1 MTAMPPR
8 SVSVARLLSVLTFT
22 VCAGCGAETE
32 RQTVKAPM
40 PGACAG
46 DLAKESNAGHELGK
60 LFDEEWEY
68 AMKDSPT
75 WASELGDLRYN
86 DRWDEIS
93 LAAVTRRN
101 DHDREILEKARRIDP
116 KALTDDAR
124 LSHELFVR
132 RYALAVEAAPFR
144 FELLPLDHRGGIQ
157 TADELADSLR
167 WDEPKSFHDWNA
179 RLRAFPT
186 YMAGVLELLR
196 EGVRL
201 GITHP
206 KVVMARVPGQIA
218 KQIVTDAAK
227 SPFFAPYAH
236 MPDKIPPAERARLTS
251 EAKREILEHV
261 VPAFQELQ
269 QFFATTYLPACKDNV
284 GAWTLPNGK
293 ALYAFAVRR
302 HTTTQKTPDEI
313 FALGQSEVLRIRG
326 EMERVKA
333 KAGYTGTMKDF
344 FQFLRTDPRF
354 FKTSREE
361 LLVTYRDTAKRVD
374 PNLGKLF
381 GKLPR
386 TPYGVSPIPDV
397 AAPDTTTAYYR
408 EPAADGTRG
417 GTYFVNLYKPETRPT
432 WEIPALTM
440 HESVPGHHLQLA
452 LANEQTDLP
461 KFRRF
466 GDYTTAYVEG
476 WALYAES
483 LGDEIGMYDD
493 PYAKFGQLTYEMWRA
508 VRLVVDTGIHEKHW
522 SRQEAILYFTENA
535 PKQKLDIE
543 NEIDRYITW
552 PGQALAYKMGELTIK
567 ELRRKREAAQGP
579 SFDERRFH
587 DQILEHGALPLDI
600 LEREMNMRK

>member
-1 MTAMPPR
+1 MRRLFSLLAL
-8 SVSVARLLSVLTFT
+8 SAVVA
-22 VCAGCGAETE
+22 CGGETE
-32 RQTVKAPM
+32 RANVKSPV
-40 PGACAG
+40 PGACTG
-46 DLAKESNAGHELGK
+46 DLAAESNAGHELRK

-86 DRWDEIS
+86 DRWDETS
-93 LAAVTRRN
+93 LAAVSRRQA
-101 DHDREILEKARRIDP
+101 HDREVLERARRIDAKLLP
-116 KALTDDAR
+116 TDAR

-132 RYALAVEAAPFR
+132 RYALAVEAAPFH
-144 FELLPLDHRGGIQ
+144 FELLPVDHRGGIQ
-157 TADELADSLR
+157 TADELGDSLQ
-167 WDEPKSFHDWNA
+167 WNDAKSFEDWNA

-186 YMAGVLELLR
+186 YMKGVLELLR

-201 GITHP
+201 GVTHP
-206 KVVMARVPGQIA
+206 KVVMARVPAQLK
-218 KQIVTDAAK
+218 KQIVTDAEK

-236 MPDKIPPAERARLTS
+236 MPEAMPAAERAHLR
-251 EAKREILEHV
+251 EDAKRAIMASV
-261 VPAFQELQ
+261 VPAFQELD
-269 QFFATTYLPACKDNV
+269 QFITSTYLPACKDDV
-284 GAWTLPNGK
+284 GVWALPNGK

-302 HTTTQKTPDEI
+302 HTTTNKTPEEI
-313 FALGQSEVLRIRG
+313 HALGLSEVARIRA
-326 EMERVKA
+326 EMERVKQ
-333 KAGYTGTMKDF
+333 KTGFAGSMKEY

-354 FKTSREE
+354 FLTSKEA
-361 LLVTYRDTAKRVD
+361 LLTAYRDVAKRVD
-374 PNLGKLF
+374 PHLVKLF

-432 WEIPALTM
+432 WEMVALTM
-440 HESVPGHHLQLA
+440 HEAVPGHHLQLA

-508 VRLVVDTGIHEKHW
+508 VRLVVDTGIHDKHW
-522 SRQEAILYFTENA
+522 PRQQAIDFFMENA
-535 PKQKLDIE
+535 PKQKLEIE

-567 ELRRKREAAQGP
+567 ELRKKHESALGP
-579 SFDERRFH
+579 KFDERKFH
-587 DQILEHGALPLDI
+587 DQLLEHGALPLDI
-600 LEREMNMRK
+600 LAREMN

>member
-1 MTAMPPR
+1 MR
-8 SVSVARLLSVLTFT
+8 RFSCFLLLSAV
-22 VCAGCGAETE
+22 VACGGETE
-32 RQTVKAPM
+32 RPSVKAPV

-46 DLAKESNAGHELGK
+46 DLAAESNAGHELRK

-86 DRWDEIS
+86 DRWDETS
-93 LAAVTRRN
+93 LAAVSRRN
-101 DHDREILEKARRIDP
+101 AHDREVLERARRIDA
-116 KALTDDAR
+116 KLLATDAR

-132 RYALAVEAAPFR
+132 RYALAVEAAPFN
-144 FELLPLDHRGGIQ
+144 FELLPIDHRGGIQ
-157 TADELADSLR
+157 TADELADSLQ
-167 WDEPKSFHDWNA
+167 WNDAKSYEDWNA

-186 YMAGVLELLR
+186 YMKGVLELLR

-201 GITHP
+201 GVTHP
-206 KVVMARVPGQIA
+206 KVVMARVPAQLK
-218 KQIVTDAAK
+218 KQIVTDAGK
-227 SPFFAPYAH
+227 SPFFVPFAH
-236 MPDKIPPAERARLTS
+236 MPESLPAAERARITDD
-251 EAKREILEHV
+251 AKRAIMASV
-261 VPAFQELQ
+261 VPAFKELD
-269 QFFATTYLPACKDNV
+269 QFIASTYLPACKDDV
-284 GAWTLPNGK
+284 GVWALPNGK

-302 HTTTQKTPDEI
+302 HTTTNKTPEEI
-313 FALGQSEVLRIRG
+313 HALGLSEVARIRA
-326 EMERVKA
+326 EMERVKQ
-333 KAGYTGTMKDF
+333 KTGFAGSMKEF

-354 FKTSREE
+354 FLTSKEA
-361 LLVTYRDTAKRVD
+361 LLTAYRDVAKRVD
-374 PNLGKLF
+374 PQLVKLF

-432 WEIPALTM
+432 WEMVALTM
-440 HESVPGHHLQLA
+440 HEAVPGHHLQLA

-508 VRLVVDTGIHEKHW
+508 VRLVVDTGIHDKHW
-522 SRQEAILYFTENA
+522 SRQQAIDFFMENA
-535 PKQKLDIE
+535 PKQKTEIE

-567 ELRRKREAAQGP
+567 ELRKKREATLGP
-579 SFDERRFH
+579 KFDERKFH
-587 DQILEHGALPLDI
+587 DQLLEHGALPLDI
-600 LEREMNMRK
+600 LARELN

>member
-1 MTAMPPR
+1 MRRAAVFSLVLVALGACGGGSTETARPKSP
-8 SVSVARLLSVLTFT
+8 V
-22 VCAGCGAETE
+22 
-32 RQTVKAPM
+32 
-40 PGACAG
+40 GACAG
-46 DLAKESNAGHELGK
+46 DLAAESNAAHDLRK

-75 WASELGDLRYN
+75 WASALGDRRYD
-86 DRWDEIS
+86 DRWDDMS
-93 LAAVTRRN
+93 LAAVARRQA
-101 DHDREILEKARRIDP
+101 HDKEVLERARRIDP
-116 KALTDDAR
+116 KALPESER

-132 RYALAVEAAPFR
+132 RYALSVEAAPFHLD
-144 FELLPLDHRGGIQ
+144 LLPIDHRGGIQ
-157 TADELADSLR
+157 TADELADELS
-167 WDEPKSFHDWNA
+167 WSDTKSFEDWNA
-179 RLRAFPT
+179 RLRAFPA
-186 YMAGVLELLR
+186 YMKGVTELLR

-201 GITHP
+201 GVTHP
-206 KVVMARVPGQIA
+206 KVVMARVPAQVM
-218 KQIVTDAAK
+218 KQIVTDATA
-227 SPFFAPYAH
+227 SPFFAPYKH
-236 MPDKIPPAERARLTS
+236 MPEKVPSAERARLTE
-251 EAKREILEHV
+251 EAKRAILSFV
-261 VPAFQELQ
+261 VPAFQELDR
-269 QFFATTYLPACKDNV
+269 FLATTYLPACKDDV

-302 HTTTQKTPDEI
+302 HTTTNKTPEEI
-313 FALGQSEVLRIRG
+313 HALGLSEVARIRA

-333 KAGYTGTMKDF
+333 RSGFSGTLDEY

-354 FKTSREE
+354 FKKTGEE
-361 LLVTYRDTAKRVD
+361 LLVAYRDVAKRID
-374 PNLGKLF
+374 PHLSKLF

-408 EPAADGTRG
+408 EPAADGSRG
-417 GTYFVNLYKPETRPT
+417 GTYMVNLYKPETRPT
-432 WEIPALTM
+432 WEMVALTM
-440 HESVPGHHLQLA
+440 HEAVPGHHLQLA
-452 LANEQTDLP
+452 IANEQTDLP

-522 SRQEAILYFTENA
+522 SRQQAIDYFVANA
-535 PKQKLDIE
+535 PKQKTEIE

-567 ELRRKREAAQGP
+567 ELRRKREARDGAK
-579 SFDERRFH
+579 FDERKFH

-600 LEREMNMRK
+600 LTREMD

>member
-1 MTAMPPR
+1 MRGRLVCWVIPLLFACGGETARVQAPVPGDCPVDL
-8 SVSVARLLSVLTFT
+8 VSE
-22 VCAGCGAETE
+22 GNTE
-32 RQTVKAPM
+32 R
-40 PGACAG
+40 
-46 DLAKESNAGHELGK
+46 ELRK
-60 LFDEEWEY
+60 LFDEEWEH
-68 AMKDSPT
+68 AMKDSPM
-75 WASELGDLRYN
+75 WASALGDLRYN
-86 DRWDEIS
+86 DRWDDTS
-93 LAAVTRRN
+93 LAAVARRN
-101 DHDREILEKARRIDP
+101 AHDRDVLARIRRIDP
-116 KALTDDAR
+116 KVLPEAAR

-132 RYALAVEAAPFR
+132 RIALSVEAAPFH
-144 FELLPLDHRGGIQ
+144 FELLPIDHRGGIQ
-157 TADELADSLR
+157 TADELADSLQ
-167 WDEPKSFHDWNA
+167 WNDAKSYADWNA
-179 RLRAFPT
+179 RLRAFRS

-201 GITHP
+201 GVTHP
-206 KVVMARVPGQIA
+206 RVVMARVPAQIK
-218 KQIVTDAAK
+218 KQIVTDAEK

-236 MPDKIPPAERARLTS
+236 MPATLPAAERARLTD
-251 EAKREILEHV
+251 EAKRAIMASV
-261 VPAFQELQ
+261 VPAFQELD
-269 QFFATTYLPACKDNV
+269 QFFTSTYLPACKDDV
-284 GAWTLPNGK
+284 GAWALPDGK

-302 HTTTQKTPDEI
+302 HTTTEKTPEEI
-313 FALGQSEVLRIRG
+313 HALGLSEVARIRA

-333 KAGYTGTMKDF
+333 KTGFAGSLKEYF
-344 FQFLRTDPRF
+344 HFLRTDPRF
-354 FKTSREE
+354 FLTSKEA
-361 LLVTYRDTAKRVD
+361 LLTAYRDVAKRVD
-374 PNLGKLF
+374 PQLVKLF

-417 GTYFVNLYKPETRPT
+417 GTYFVNVYKPETRPT
-432 WEIPALTM
+432 WEMVALTM

-522 SRQEAILYFTENA
+522 SRDQAIAFFMDNA
-535 PKQKLDIE
+535 PKQKLEIE

-552 PGQALAYKMGELTIK
+552 PGQALAYKMGELAIK
-567 ELRRKREAAQGP
+567 GLRQQREAALGP
-579 SFDERRFH
+579 KFDERRFH
-587 DQILEHGALPLDI
+587 DQILEHGALPLDM
-600 LEREMNMRK
+600 LAREMARP